1 MNHLAAFSND
11 LYDRMKYCLNKLY
24 IDIKNL
30 LKLIP

>member
-11 LYDRMKYCLNKLY
+11 LSDRKKYCLNKLY
-24 IDIKNL
+24 LDIKNS